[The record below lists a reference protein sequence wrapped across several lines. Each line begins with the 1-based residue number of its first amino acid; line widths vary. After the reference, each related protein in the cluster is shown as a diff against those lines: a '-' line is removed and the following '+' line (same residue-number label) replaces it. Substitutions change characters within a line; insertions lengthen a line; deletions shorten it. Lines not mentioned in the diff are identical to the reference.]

1 MHYSR
6 KLRQYEKAEKL
17 EAKAD
22 RANIDAMAEKAKTE
36 DPVSSTNPI
45 SRWRQKQAIKQEY
58 AAAKAGRCAGTA
70 AGSSTA
76 AGGAR
81 RAEGA
86 EHPMEESMRPANAAI
101 TPEGY
106 PVIFLTSLC
115 ALASALLGS
124 AALTVI
130 FLVLVWFSLNFFRDP
145 ERVVPQEAGAAT
157 SPADGKVVKIERRV
171 DPMTGEERTC
181 ICIFMNIFNVHV
193 NRTPVAGTV
202 EQITYW
208 PGKFFNASL
217 DKASVFNERCGY
229 AVKSDEGPVFSF
241 VQIAGLVA
249 RRIVCRAELG
259 DRVARGERIGMIRFG
274 SRVDLYLPAG
284 YTPAVTLGREVL
296 AGQTIVARRGAAS

>member
-1 MHYSR
+1 
-6 KLRQYEKAEKL
+6 
-17 EAKAD
+17 
-22 RANIDAMAEKAKTE
+22 
-36 DPVSSTNPI
+36 
-45 SRWRQKQAIKQEY
+45 
-58 AAAKAGRCAGTA
+58 
-70 AGSSTA
+70 
-76 AGGAR
+76 
-81 RAEGA
+81 
-86 EHPMEESMRPANAAI
+86 MRPANAAI

-106 PVIFLTSLC
+106 PVIFLTTLC

-124 AALTVI
+124 AALTVV

-229 AVKSDEGPVFSF
+229 AVKSDEGPIFSF

>member
-1 MHYSR
+1 
-6 KLRQYEKAEKL
+6 
-17 EAKAD
+17 
-22 RANIDAMAEKAKTE
+22 
-36 DPVSSTNPI
+36 
-45 SRWRQKQAIKQEY
+45 
-58 AAAKAGRCAGTA
+58 
-70 AGSSTA
+70 
-76 AGGAR
+76 
-81 RAEGA
+81 
-86 EHPMEESMRPANAAI
+86 MRPANAAI

-106 PVIFLTSLC
+106 PVIFLTTLC

-124 AALTVI
+124 AALTVV
-130 FLVLVWFSLNFFRDP
+130 FVVLVWFSLNFFRDP

-181 ICIFMNIFNVHV
+181 ICIFMNVFNVHV

-202 EQITYW
+202 EQIAYW

-217 DKASVFNERCGY
+217 DKASAYNERCGY

-259 DRVARGERIGMIRFG
+259 DHVARGERIGMIRFG